1 MVELWPFSV
10 LQNTCCA
17 FYCVD
22 NVSRLVIY
30 SRDMML
36 EFKVI
41 GSFIRFTRL
50 RDSSKFIIIIVL
62 VSSVV
67 LW

>member
-1 MVELWPFSV
+1 
-10 LQNTCCA
+10 
-17 FYCVD
+17 
-22 NVSRLVIY
+22 
-30 SRDMML
+30 ML